1 MNYTQNYQLPQWEKD
16 DRIMMDDFNDAMS
29 KVENGLGTIPRIITG
44 SYTGNDEMSRKIDL
58 GVMPRAVLL
67 VQQSGWS
74 LSGSASTGGV
84 ATPESPVYYNNAIT
98 MEIVEGGF
106 QVYRGKRIDT
116 YYSVDCNNRAC
127 TYHYI
132 AII

>member
-1 MNYTQNYQLPQWEKD
+1 
-16 DRIMMDDFNDAMS
+16 MDDFNADNQKIEAA
-29 KVENGLGTIPRIITG
+29 LGTIPRIIVG
-44 SYTGNDEMSRKIDL
+44 SYTGNNEMSRVINL
-58 GVMPRAVLL
+58 GVTPRVVLL
-67 VQQSGWS
+67 VRQDGWS
-74 LSGSASTGGV
+74 TSGSASTGGV
-84 ATPESPVYYNNAIT
+84 ATPESPVYYNSTIT

-116 YYSVDCNNRAC
+116 YYSVDCNNSAC